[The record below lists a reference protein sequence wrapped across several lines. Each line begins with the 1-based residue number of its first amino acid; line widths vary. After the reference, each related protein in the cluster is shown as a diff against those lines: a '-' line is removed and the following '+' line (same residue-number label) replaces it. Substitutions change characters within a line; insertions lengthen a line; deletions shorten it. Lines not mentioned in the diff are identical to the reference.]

1 MRIVEERGA
10 DKLTSGKMIYRMT
23 VFLLLAGLIYLIR
36 GYVSVYPVRSVG
48 LTDWQ
53 AAQVVW
59 IILLVCLLVCAVIVI
74 LQGLQ
79 TYLKKKGSFKRTNM
93 RQIIEAGRR
102 RIWKHVRLL
111 AGKPECWVI
120 LSSGELEVL
129 LWLNY
134 W

>member
-23 VFLLLAGLIYLIR
+23 VLLLLAGLIYLIR

-59 IILLVCLLVCAVIVI
+59 IMLLVCLLVCAAIVI

-79 TYLKKKGSFKRTNM
+79 TYFKKKGKF
-93 RQIIEAGRR
+93 
-102 RIWKHVRLL
+102 
-111 AGKPECWVI
+111 
-120 LSSGELEVL
+120 
-129 LWLNY
+129 
-134 W
+134 